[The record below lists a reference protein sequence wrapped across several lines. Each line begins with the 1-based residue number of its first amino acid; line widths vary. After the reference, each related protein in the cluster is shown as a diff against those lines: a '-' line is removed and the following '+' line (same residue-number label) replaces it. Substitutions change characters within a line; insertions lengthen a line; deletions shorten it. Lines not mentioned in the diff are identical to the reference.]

1 MQEFDKLVDII
12 KRLRKEC
19 PWDSKQTPSTLTPLF
34 FEEVYELWGSLGDKD
49 KMEEELGDI
58 LLLVVMT
65 ALAANINIV
74 ELIKRLQ
81 AKLIRRHPH
90 IFGDEKVATAEE
102 VLKLWER
109 VKGKPLLEELPNLP
123 ALALAAFVQRKASK
137 KGFDWHNVEGVIEK
151 IKEELEELQ
160 HASGDKQRE
169 EYGDLLFAVAHLGNF
184 LGVDPETALK
194 AAVCKFKRRFQRVL
208 DKLKDN
214 PNMTLE
220 EMEAIWEKAKEEEQE
235 R

>member
-1 MQEFDKLVDII
+1 MQEFDKLINII

-19 PWDSKQTPSTLTPLF
+19 PWDSKQTPSTLIPLF

-65 ALAANINIV
+65 SLAANIDIV

-81 AKLIRRHPH
+81 AKLIHRHPH
-90 IFGDEKVATAEE
+90 IFGDEKAATAQE

-109 VKGKPLLEELPNLP
+109 VKGKPFLEELPDLP

-137 KGFDWHNVEGVIEK
+137 KGFDWHTIEGVIEK

-160 HASGDKQRE
+160 HASTDKQRE

-184 LGVDPETALK
+184 LGLDPETTLK
-194 AAVCKFKRRFQRVL
+194 SAVYKFKRRFQKVL

-220 EMEAIWEKAKEEEQE
+220 EMEAIWEKAKEEEKE
-235 R
+235 